1 MYLSNSFDN
10 FLKLRKLTK
19 YYDKPVSTINTFLQS
34 LIYKKMKDDKIKICL
49 SGNGADELFA
59 GYYHHYILY
68 FNSLKSI
75 QEKKD
80 FEKYWNLNIYPLIR
94 NKEYRNLNK
103 KNVKSNFT
111 LLDEKYLKIKIVEK
125 KEKKFCKNPLRNKM
139 LNELILQTIP
149 LALTDDDLNSMYYS
163 IENRAPFLN
172 KDLVNMSFNIPTNYL
187 MKDSFNKHLLRL
199 SSKNLVIDKIRLNRE
214 KKGFNASFNSVFSF
228 QNKKFKEWFF
238 DKDHKNEVYNYINK
252 EKFLKDF
259 LKDSGRNFADM
270 STQVLFNICSTKIFL
285 EGLNR

>member
-1 MYLSNSFDN
+1 MINL
-10 FLKLRKLTK
+10 
-19 YYDKPVSTINTFLQS
+19 STINTFLQS

-94 NKEYRNLNK
+94 NKSTVISI

-125 KEKKFCKNPLRNKM
+125 KKK
-139 LNELILQTIP
+139 IL
-149 LALTDDDLNSMYYS
+149 
-163 IENRAPFLN
+163 
-172 KDLVNMSFNIPTNYL
+172 
-187 MKDSFNKHLLRL
+187 
-199 SSKNLVIDKIRLNRE
+199 
-214 KKGFNASFNSVFSF
+214 
-228 QNKKFKEWFF
+228 
-238 DKDHKNEVYNYINK
+238 
-252 EKFLKDF
+252 
-259 LKDSGRNFADM
+259 
-270 STQVLFNICSTKIFL
+270 
-285 EGLNR
+285 